1 MNTLKSYLES
11 MFAKMPNTREV
22 LRAKDELW
30 QMMEDKYMEL
40 IAEGKNENEAVGT
53 VISEFGNLEEL
64 SGVLGLE
71 NAFSYQPAGG
81 DTAQEAGIYDRQPLS
96 FEEAKQYVD
105 ELVRQGFFV
114 SIGVMLCIF
123 SVIWPILSETFNWSQ
138 ALGVTGMMLFI
149 AAAVFLFVYSGIMVG
164 KWDYIKK
171 GNYMIDFDTAK
182 VMQNEQSRFRKDYAV
197 RLTIGIILCVL
208 CWLPSMVIEETALGR
223 IDQFENM
230 GAVFLFIIVGIGVMM
245 IVYSSM
251 TMEAYKQILKINDI
265 RLVSGNYVR
274 ASGKEKYI
282 NPTVETIMSLYWPTV
297 TSVYLIWS
305 FLTFDWHLT
314 WVIWPV
320 AAIISGVVKANLTV
334 KE

>member
-71 NAFSYQPAGG
+71 NAFSYQPTGG

-314 WVIWPV
+314 WVI
-320 AAIISGVVKANLTV
+320 
-334 KE
+334 